1 MENGF
6 PETHMSATKRNL
18 LLLAIAVAL
27 LLAPVHAQVLESPAL
42 FPGAAQTVFDYY
54 FKIQTTL
61 AKDSMENVAVNAS
74 VIAEIVRK
82 DTTSGFPSPLA
93 GQADALARAKNIAA
107 ARQTFK
113 AVSGYLIQYL
123 KASNVPIGTFHEVHC
138 SMVNLNWLQN
148 NATVQNPYLGKSM
161 LNCGTLKS

>member
-1 MENGF
+1 MN
-6 PETHMSATKRNL
+6 ATKRNL
-18 LLLAIAVAL
+18 LLLAIAIAL
-27 LLAPVHAQVLESPAL
+27 PLARIHAQGSESPAL
-42 FPGAAQTVFDYY
+42 LPGAAQTVLDYY

-61 AKDSMENVAVNAS
+61 AKDSMKNVAVNAS

-82 DTTSGFPSPLA
+82 DTTSGFPLA
-93 GQADALARAKNIAA
+93 LADQAESLARAKNIAA

-113 AVSGYLIQYL
+113 AVSGYLIRYL
-123 KASNVPIGTFHEVHC
+123 KAGNVPIGTFHEVHC

-148 NATVQNPYLGKSM
+148 NTTVQNPYLGKSM